1 MPRIS
6 FRALSQWNSTPQ
18 KPPVVESKR
27 QQEVFLHTFLPK
39 TVMFPCLQFRA
50 SRAFD
55 TVFKRDE
62 NVVIKKDGKNKKTI
76 DKSDSIRYNSVITCA
91 TSDELQ

>member
-1 MPRIS
+1 MPHIS
-6 FRALSQWNSTPQ
+6 FRTLSQWNSPPQ

-55 TVFKRDE
+55 AVFKRDG
-62 NVVIKKDGKNKKTI
+62 NVLIKKDGKNKVFVEN
-76 DKSDSIRYNSVITCA
+76 RYKKKKKIGR
-91 TSDELQ
+91 